1 MNIKIRYDKIK
12 DNNRSYLVVISK
24 GEEFMT
30 SNLTEQVFLKPLL
43 VEAER
48 LGTVTT
54 KKSFFGGTVIFID
67 KTKIGGL
74 IKDNGS
80 YLFQFKPTKSGE
92 HILQDYLRV
101 TENFGKHDIS
111 FTFKTLTGLSFLP
124 QLVKATFEE
133 LKK

>member
-1 MNIKIRYDKIK
+1 
-12 DNNRSYLVVISK
+12 
-24 GEEFMT
+24 MT

-54 KKSFFGGTVIFID
+54 KKSFLGGTIIFID

-80 YLFQFKPTKSGE
+80 YLFIFKPTKSGR
-92 HILQDYLRV
+92 HILQDYLRAP
-101 TENFGKHDIS
+101 ENFGKNDIS
-111 FTFKTLTGLSFLP
+111 FAFKTLTGLSFLP

>member
-80 YLFQFKPTKSGE
+80 YLFQFKATKSGR
-92 HILQDYLRV
+92 HILQDYLREA
-101 TENFGKHDIS
+101 ENFGKHDIS

>member
-74 IKDNGS
+74 INDNGH
-80 YLFQFKPTKSGE
+80 YVFQFKPTKSGR
-92 HILQDYLRV
+92 HILLDYLGEA
-101 TENFGKHDIS
+101 ENFGKHEIP
-111 FTFKTLTGLSFLP
+111 FTFHTLTGISFLP

>member
-1 MNIKIRYDKIK
+1 
-12 DNNRSYLVVISK
+12 
-24 GEEFMT
+24 MT
-30 SNLTEQVFLKPLL
+30 NDITEQAFLNPLL

-54 KKSFFGGTVIFID
+54 KKSFLGGTVIFID

-74 IKDNGS
+74 IKDNDI
-80 YLFQFKPTKSGE
+80 YLFQLKPTKNGE
-92 HILQDYLRV
+92 RILQDYLRQS
-101 TENFGKHDIS
+101 EEFGKHDIS